1 MCSSDLALEE
11 SFEFSPK
18 FSTGNAN
25 PLLDFQY
32 MADPTA
38 VVHDGRIYVY
48 GTNDHQQY
56 DVVGRNGKNTY
67 QHIHSLTMVSS
78 DDMVNWTY
86 HGVINVKALAP
97 WGMASWAPSIAS
109 RKEADGKTHFYLY
122 YSNSGSGVGMLTATS
137 PVDRKSVV

>member
-1 MCSSDLALEE
+1 
-11 SFEFSPK
+11 
-18 FSTGNAN
+18 
-25 PLLDFQY
+25 

-109 RKEADGKTHFYLY
+109 HKEADGKTHFYLY

-137 PVDRKSVV
+137 PWGPGQTHWANAW

>member
-1 MCSSDLALEE
+1 
-11 SFEFSPK
+11 
-18 FSTGNAN
+18 
-25 PLLDFQY
+25 

-86 HGVINVKALAP
+86 ASASKKRAFFRFSFLAFSSILAETSMP
-97 WGMASWAPSIAS
+97 VTENPCPLKYASM
-109 RKEADGKTHFYLY
+109 GK
-122 YSNSGSGVGMLTATS
+122 
-137 PVDRKSVV
+137 P

>member
-1 MCSSDLALEE
+1 MYC
-11 SFEFSPK
+11 
-18 FSTGNAN
+18 
-25 PLLDFQY
+25 
-32 MADPTA
+32 
-38 VVHDGRIYVY
+38 
-48 GTNDHQQY
+48 TNDHQQY

-86 HGVINVKALAP
+86 QSNQCKGSGSL
-97 WGMASWAPSIAS
+97 GMASWAPSIAS

-137 PVDRKSVV
+137 PWGPGQTHWANVW

>member
-1 MCSSDLALEE
+1 M
-11 SFEFSPK
+11 PI
-18 FSTGNAN
+18 

-97 WGMASWAPSIAS
+97 
-109 RKEADGKTHFYLY
+109 
-122 YSNSGSGVGMLTATS
+122 
-137 PVDRKSVV
+137 